1 MTKDVIVSGHK
12 VIVQPPIPTAANA
25 SALLQLSKLIPTYMG
40 YSSKPSNDDDKE
52 LREYIRLEWTNCRKT
67 IESLRVTTSDKQ
79 KKTDFD
85 TLLTEID
92 VIESELRTSPT
103 GAMAK
108 KIDRLSSIDKK
119 TVEDLVQ
126 MDLDV
131 IETIKQIQA
140 AISETSHSS
149 DQESYSGIEAIISQ
163 ITQFRSKYNARRAII
178 NGVPLDVVQGQKTKK
193 SIKWVQIAS
202 LSISLLAIGVT
213 IYFNLR

>member
-1 MTKDVIVSGHK
+1 M
-12 VIVQPPIPTAANA
+12 QPPIPTAANA
-25 SALLQLSKLIPTYMG
+25 SALLQLSKFIPTYMG

-67 IESLRVTTSDKQ
+67 IESLRVTSQDRR
-79 KKTDFD
+79 KKNDLD

-108 KIDRLSSIDKK
+108 RIDKLSSIDQK
-119 TVEDLVQ
+119 TLDDLVQ
-126 MDLDV
+126 MDLAI
-131 IETIKQIQA
+131 IEIIKHIQA
-140 AISETSHSS
+140 TISDNLQAS
-149 DQESYSGIEAIISQ
+149 DEESYNGIDDLLPQ
-163 ITQFRSKYNARRAII
+163 ITEFRSKYNARRAII
-178 NGVPLDVVQGQKTKK
+178 NGVPLDVVQGKKVKK

-202 LSISLLAIGVT
+202 LAISLLAIGVT

>member
-1 MTKDVIVSGHK
+1 M
-12 VIVQPPIPTAANA
+12 QPPIPSAANA
-25 SALLQLSKLIPTYMG
+25 NALLQLSKLIPTYMG
-40 YSSKPSNDDDKE
+40 YSEKPSNDDDKE

-67 IESLRVTTSDKQ
+67 IESLRVTSNDKQ

-108 KIDRLSSIDKK
+108 KIDKLSSIDKK
-119 TVEDLVQ
+119 TIENLVQ
-126 MDLDV
+126 IDLDI
-131 IETIKQIQA
+131 IEIIKKIQA
-140 AISETSHSS
+140 SITETSHSS
-149 DQESYSGIEAIISQ
+149 DQDSYSGIEAIISQ

-178 NGVPLDVVQGQKTKK
+178 NGVPLDVVQGQKTKS

>member
-1 MTKDVIVSGHK
+1 M
-12 VIVQPPIPTAANA
+12 QPPIPTAANA

-131 IETIKQIQA
+131 IEIIKQIQA
-140 AISETSHSS
+140 AISENLQSS

-178 NGVPLDVVQGQKTKK
+178 NGVPLDVVQGQKTKN

>member
-1 MTKDVIVSGHK
+1 
-12 VIVQPPIPTAANA
+12 VQPPIPSAANA
-25 SALLQLSKLIPTYMG
+25 TTLLQLSKLIPTYMG
-40 YSSKPSNDDDKE
+40 YSEKPSNDDDKE

-67 IESLRVTTSDKQ
+67 IESLRVTSNDKQ

-108 KIDRLSSIDKK
+108 KIDKLSSIDKK
-119 TVEDLVQ
+119 TIENLVQ
-126 MDLDV
+126 IDLDI
-131 IETIKQIQA
+131 IEIIKKIQA
-140 AISETSHSS
+140 SITETSHSS

-178 NGVPLDVVQGQKTKK
+178 NGVPLDVVQGQKTKS